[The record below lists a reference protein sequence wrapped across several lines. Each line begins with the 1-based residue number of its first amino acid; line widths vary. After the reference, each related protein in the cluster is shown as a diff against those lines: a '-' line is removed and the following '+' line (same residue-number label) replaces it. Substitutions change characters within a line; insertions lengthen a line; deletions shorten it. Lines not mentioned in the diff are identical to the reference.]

1 MIFYNNWTAI
11 NTGKD
16 IISLN
21 PSITLEDIDA
31 AGISSISQ
39 ISKEVTKLAGAH
51 LGRNP
56 ALCLSGGIDSQAAY
70 QLWDKEFPIEVVIF
84 EFENN
89 LNFNEVLD
97 AVRFAEKNS
106 IDYKIVKLNVRHFLN
121 SELDHYAQKYKLSS
135 PQFAIHCKFLSLLK
149 EQGYTGAVFGGN
161 SMVVERDRVYFSL
174 RKAQLVD
181 LNNFETETFKVIPNF
196 LSFNKL
202 LCLKLI
208 LNTPVMD
215 HSDDT
220 TMLLTR
226 RYENKIRTYTN
237 LNLYIIPQS
246 NKKTGF
252 EQLKKYYEIV
262 SSTPDAF
269 DIKFRVPLYRQHP
282 DLKTVTNIDEEIKN
296 TIINY
301 CTRLKQ

>member
-1 MIFYNNWTAI
+1 MIFYNNWTTI
-11 NTGKD
+11 NTEKN
-16 IISLN
+16 IISLSPN
-21 PSITLEDIDA
+21 ITLEDINA
-31 AGISSISQ
+31 ADTSPVSQ
-39 ISKEVTKLAGAH
+39 ISKEVTELAGAH

-70 QLWDKEFPIEVVIF
+70 QLWNKEFPLEVVIF

-97 AVRFAEKNS
+97 AVRFAEKNN
-106 IDYKIVKLNVRHFLN
+106 INYKIVSLNVRHFLN
-121 SELDHYAQKYKLSS
+121 SELDHYAQEYKLSS

-161 SMVVERDRVYFSL
+161 GMVVERDRVYFSL
-174 RKAQLVD
+174 SKAQLVD
-181 LNNFETETFKVIPNF
+181 LNNFETESFKVIPNF

-208 LNTPVMD
+208 LNTPVID

-220 TMLLTR
+220 TILLAR

-237 LNLYIIPQS
+237 LNLSIIPQS

-252 EQLKKYYEIV
+252 EQLKKYYEIA

-282 DLKTVTNIDEEIKN
+282 DLKTVTHIDDLIKN
-296 TIINY
+296 AIINY
-301 CTRLKQ
+301 CSRLKQ

>member
-1 MIFYNNWTAI
+1 MIFSNNWTAI

-21 PSITLEDIDA
+21 PSIRLEDINA
-31 AGISSISQ
+31 ADILPVSQ
-39 ISKEVTKLAGAH
+39 ISKEVTELASAH

-161 SMVVERDRVYFSL
+161 GMVIEQDRVYFSL
-174 RKAQLVD
+174 SKAQLVD
-181 LNNFETETFKVIPNF
+181 LNNFETESFKVIPNF
-196 LSFNKL
+196 LSFDKL
-202 LCLKLI
+202 LCLKLA
-208 LNTPVMD
+208 LNTPIMY

-220 TMLLTR
+220 AILFSR
-226 RYENKIRTYTN
+226 RYENKIKTYTN
-237 LNLYIIPQS
+237 LNLAIIPQS

-252 EQLKKYYEIV
+252 EQLKKYYEIA
-262 SSTPDAF
+262 SATPDAF

-282 DLKTVTNIDEEIKN
+282 DLKTVTNVD
-296 TIINY
+296 TIIKDSILSH
-301 CTRLKQ
+301 CFKLTQ